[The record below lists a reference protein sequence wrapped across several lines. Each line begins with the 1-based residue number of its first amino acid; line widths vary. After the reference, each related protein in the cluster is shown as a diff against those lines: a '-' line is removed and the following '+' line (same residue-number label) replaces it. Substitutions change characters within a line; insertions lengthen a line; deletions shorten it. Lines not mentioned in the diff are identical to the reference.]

1 MTYVPPQTESANPRT
16 TTLDTLATR
25 DLVALLASEQ
35 RSAAVAVE
43 LQSEVL
49 AGIVDAVAHRLRA
62 GGRLHYVG
70 AGTSGR
76 LGVLDASEM
85 PPTFG
90 TQAGFL
96 CAHIAGGD
104 PALRTAVEGAE
115 DDREAG
121 VATMRGHVDAR
132 DAVIALSASG
142 GAPYAIGAID
152 GARAAGA
159 LTVAFVNAEGTPL
172 AAAAERV
179 VVLSTGP
186 EPIAGSTRMI
196 AGTAQKIAL
205 NTLSTAIMVRLG
217 KVHGNLMIDVVASNR
232 KLRERALGL
241 VQTLGGVDRARAQQL
256 LDAAGGRVKAAV
268 VMAVRAIDLQAAQE
282 LLDAHGGILREVL

>member
-1 MTYVPPQTESANPRT
+1 MTYEPSQTEAANPHT
-16 TTLDTLATR
+16 ATLDMLTTG

-35 RSAAVAVE
+35 RSAAIAVE
-43 LQSEVL
+43 SQAAVL
-49 AGIVDAVAHRLRA
+49 ADLVDAIAERLRA

-76 LGVLDASEM
+76 VGVLDASEM

-90 TQAGFL
+90 TQAGLL

-104 PALRTAVEGAE
+104 VALRISVEGAE
-115 DDREAG
+115 DDRAAG
-121 VATMRGHVDAR
+121 MAAMQGHVDAG
-132 DAVIALSASG
+132 DAVVALSASG
-142 GAPYAIGAID
+142 CALYAIGAIEC
-152 GARAAGA
+152 ARDAGA
-159 LTVAFVNAEGTPL
+159 LTVAFVNAERTPL
-172 AAAAERV
+172 AAAAERA
-179 VVLSTGP
+179 VVLPTGP

-232 KLRERALGL
+232 KLRERALRL

-256 LDAAGGRVKAAV
+256 LDAAGGRVKPAV
-268 VMAVRAIDLQAAQE
+268 VMAVRDLDLPGAQAM
-282 LLDAHGGILREVL
+282 LDAHAGILREVL